1 MYYTLEVYM
10 QEPPKEKFKLEGADA
25 NGILESAAK
34 GAKGLGDAMANPGA
48 AIADAFGDKKGE
60 AYIKLEKEMIK
71 SVQVHTVTEKNVIK
85 DAQGNDVDAVYAP
98 FVRENIKIEV
108 TGYLYKPNDVYE
120 DTARL
125 LFWAHH
131 APHVEGVSQYKAMFD
146 RLEDYAKLSKEAEK
160 ADYKNSHQ
168 DKKIDIDNFE
178 KAKKAWQTSES
189 GTFGDE
195 DWFEKID
202 SGYRHVI
209 LRIHAA
215 DVESV
220 VTFGGKEDYR
230 LVYLPSAYISSYK
243 ETYDI
248 RSGNALF
255 SMIIQQNPDETYGV
269 RILSQKKDS
278 VGLLGKLQTG
288 IGKIAKAGKGVAA
301 IAGAG
306 AAVAGTVKLGMHMD
320 AVRKADDVEKARKK
334 YEEAKAKAGLDSKYE
349 AYQKALAD
357 EEKARKAGTL
367 TDDIIAATAAAKA
380 DYDAAINA
388 CKNEKEAYDKAK
400 SSYEAA
406 TKREKITS
414 KVTSGISSAGGI
426 AAADSAKTIIRN
438 VDVLDQAVDTKRQN
452 RDKDY
457 SASEKVRMSQIE
469 KESTAEANKAR
480 YQKLKDT

>member
-10 QEPPKEKFKLEGADA
+10 QEPSREKFKLEGADA
-25 NGILESAAK
+25 NGIFESAAK
-34 GAKGLGDAMANPGA
+34 GAKGLSDAMADPGA

-85 DAQGNDVDAVYAP
+85 DAQGNDADAVYAP

-131 APHVEGVSQYKAMFD
+131 APHKKKVGKYKELSAS
-146 RLEDYAKLSKEAEK
+146 LKDYAKLSTDAEK
-160 ADYKNSHQ
+160 ADHLRDHPNDKDYIKNL
-168 DKKIDIDNFE
+168 D

-189 GTFGDE
+189 GTFNDE

-248 RSGNALF
+248 KSGNALF

-288 IGKIAKAGKGVAA
+288 VSKIAEAGKGVAA

-320 AVRKADDVEKARKK
+320 AVRKADDLEKARKK
-334 YEEAKAKAGLDSKYE
+334 NEDAQAQLIAAKKDLENNKISQDDYNKIEKNAKDAQE
-349 AYQKALAD
+349 AYS
-357 EEKARKAGTL
+357 T
-367 TDDIIAATAAAKA
+367 
-380 DYDAAINA
+380 
-388 CKNEKEAYDKAK
+388 AK
-400 SSYEAA
+400 SNYEAA
-406 TKREKITS
+406 VKREKITS

-426 AAADSAKTIIRN
+426 AAADSAKTIIKN
-438 VDVLDQAVDTKRQN
+438 ADALDQAVDTKRQN

-457 SASEKVRMSQIE
+457 SASEKVQAGRIE
-469 KESTAEANKAR
+469 KESTVEANKAR
-480 YQKLKDT
+480 YEQLKNT